1 MRHVLIFVL
10 FWEEELAY
18 FICIVI
24 LSDLFKKLYE
34 KSSCK
39 IKDLSFLIR
48 FKN

>member
-24 LSDLFKKLYE
+24 LSNLFEKLYE
-34 KSSCK
+34 KLR
-39 IKDLSFLIR
+39 LSFLIR